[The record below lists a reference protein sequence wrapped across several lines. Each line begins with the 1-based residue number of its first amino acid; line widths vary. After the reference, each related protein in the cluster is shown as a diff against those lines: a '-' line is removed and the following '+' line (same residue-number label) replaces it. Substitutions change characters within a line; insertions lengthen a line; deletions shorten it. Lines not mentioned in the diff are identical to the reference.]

1 MLVIAFSP
9 EAHGKLRHF
18 YSMSLL
24 NINTKCSLLNLYV
37 EKSMSLTNGTSLRL
51 NNSIFYKNKTPSI
64 HNLNALMKLMRK
76 RERDVSLYD
85 VPYNTTS

>member
-1 MLVIAFSP
+1 MANF
-9 EAHGKLRHF
+9 RHF
-18 YSMSLL
+18 YNMSQL

-51 NNSIFYKNKTPSI
+51 NNSNFYKNKTQSI

-76 RERDVSLYD
+76 RKRDVSLYV
-85 VPYNTTS
+85 VPYHTTS